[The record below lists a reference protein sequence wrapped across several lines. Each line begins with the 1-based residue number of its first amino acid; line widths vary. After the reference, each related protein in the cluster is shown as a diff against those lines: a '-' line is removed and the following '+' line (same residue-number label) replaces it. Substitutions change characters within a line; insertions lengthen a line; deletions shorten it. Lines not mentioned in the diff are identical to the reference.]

1 MHAAA
6 PQARIG
12 PNAITRV
19 AQALPPRVGPERTQ
33 ALFAQA
39 GLSGY
44 LLAPPEDMV
53 DEAEVLRLHGV
64 LRSNLGSTLAAEV
77 ACTAGTLTADYLLQ
91 RRIPKPVQALLK
103 LMPAALAARV
113 LLKAITR
120 NAWTFVGSGR
130 FEVRHEPRLLILI
143 HDNPLCRGVTTQA
156 PACDFY
162 AAVFGRLFAV
172 LVHRRAEVV
181 EVACQAQGAP
191 ACVFEPRWQRRPH
204 PQSGGGQGQA
214 RHAPGA

>member
-1 MHAAA
+1 MHTPL

-19 AQALPPRVGPERTQ
+19 AQALPPRVGSERTR
-33 ALFAQA
+33 ALFAKA
-39 GLSGY
+39 GLSAY
-44 LLAPPEDMV
+44 LQTPPEDMV

-64 LRSNLGSTLAAEV
+64 LRSELGPTLAGEV
-77 ACTAGTLTADYLLQ
+77 ARNAGTLTADYLLQ

-103 LMPAALAARV
+103 LMPASLAARV

-130 FEVRHEPRLLILI
+130 FEVRHAPRLQILV
-143 HDNPLCRGVTTQA
+143 HDNPLCRGVATQA

-162 AAVFGRLFAV
+162 AAVFARLFAV
-172 LVHRRAEVV
+172 LVHGRAEVV
-181 EVACQAQGAP
+181 EVACQAMGDP
-191 ACVFEPRWQRRPH
+191 ACVFEPHW
-204 PQSGGGQGQA
+204 
-214 RHAPGA
+214 